1 MDTTNDTVI
10 QAAHDRRM
18 EQAIGHG
25 TGQRTRSLIASR
37 RPSQAVAVMGICI
50 VVIVLFSVTL
60 KGFLTV
66 GNLLALA
73 RNISILGVLAL
84 GMAIVVIARGLDL
97 SQVASMGAATA
108 IAILLM
114 NAGWATPLALLAG
127 LLLAITI
134 GVLNGWLIAVIEMP
148 PLLTTLA
155 SGLAVLGL
163 VRSTAVQHFVVNLAP
178 GHDDFMRLGGNV
190 AGGVPAPLL
199 VFVAVVIAVHL
210 FLSHTVIGRFIY
222 AHGDNPD
229 AARLGGLPTRALTM
243 IEYALC
249 AGIGYIGGVVMIA
262 QTALMHLQVVESTL
276 IFDVIMVVVLG
287 GVSLSGGRGNVLS
300 VVVGTLLIGVLLNG
314 MTIMDMD
321 IQSQN
326 IVKGIVLLVAI
337 VLDSVLHPRDEETSK
352 QGD

>member
-1 MDTTNDTVI
+1 MSM
-10 QAAHDRRM
+10 RRL
-18 EQAIGHG
+18 EI
-25 TGQRTRSLIASR
+25 TSR
-37 RPSQAVAVMGICI
+37 RPSQALAVSGICL
-50 VVIVLFSVTL
+50 VVIVIFSATL
-60 KGFLTV
+60 NGFLTV

-97 SQVASMGAATA
+97 SQVASMAAATA
-108 IAILLM
+108 TAILLM
-114 NAGWATPLALLAG
+114 NAGWATPLALLVG
-127 LLLAITI
+127 LLIAIAV
-134 GVLNGWLIAVIEMP
+134 GALNGWLISVVEMP

-163 VRSTAVQHFVVNLAP
+163 IRSTAVQHFVVNLAP
-178 GHDDFMRLGGNV
+178 GHDDFLRLGGNV
-190 AGGVPAPLL
+190 AGGVPASLL
-199 VFVAVVIAVHL
+199 VFIATVIVVHL
-210 FLSHTVIGRFIY
+210 FLSRTVLGRFIY
-222 AHGDNPD
+222 AHGDNPE
-229 AARLGGLPTRALTM
+229 AARLAGLPTRPLTM
-243 IEYALC
+243 LEYALC
-249 AGIGYIGGVVMIA
+249 AAIGYVGGVVMIA

-287 GVSLSGGRGNVLS
+287 GVSLSGGRGNVMS

-321 IQSQN
+321 VQTQN
-326 IVKGIVLLVAI
+326 IVKGIVLLIAI

>member
-1 MDTTNDTVI
+1 MAQTVE
-10 QAAHDRRM
+10 HETVRR
-18 EQAIGHG
+18 
-25 TGQRTRSLIASR
+25 TSSVIASR
-37 RPSQAVAVMGICI
+37 RPSQAFAVLGICI
-50 VVIVLFSVTL
+50 AVILVFSVSL
-60 KGFLTV
+60 SGFLTV

-97 SQVASMGAATA
+97 SQVASMAAATA

-114 NAGWATPLALLAG
+114 NAGWATPLALAAG
-127 LLLAITI
+127 LLLAVTI
-134 GVLNGWLIAVIEMP
+134 GALNGWLIAVIEMP

-178 GHDDFMRLGGNV
+178 GHDDFLRLGGNV
-190 AGGVPAPLL
+190 AGGIPAPLL
-199 VFVAVVIAVHL
+199 VFVATAIGVHL
-210 FLSHTVIGRFIY
+210 FLSRTVIGRFIY

-229 AARLGGLPTRALTM
+229 AARLGGLATRPLTM

-249 AGIGYIGGVVMIA
+249 AGIGYVGGVVMIA

-287 GVSLSGGRGNVLS
+287 GVSLSGGRGDVLS

-321 IQSQN
+321 VQSQN

>member
-1 MDTTNDTVI
+1 MAMQN
-10 QAAHDRRM
+10 A
-18 EQAIGHG
+18 
-25 TGQRTRSLIASR
+25 LSR
-37 RPSQAVAVMGICI
+37 KPSQALAVLGICV
-50 VVIVLFSVTL
+50 VVIVIFSVTL
-60 KGFLTV
+60 KGFMTV
-66 GNLLALA
+66 GNLLALT

-97 SQVASMGAATA
+97 SQVASMACATA
-108 IAILLM
+108 IAILMM
-114 NAGWATPLALLAG
+114 NAGWATPVALLVG
-127 LLLAITI
+127 LLMSVAI
-134 GVLNGWLIAVIEMP
+134 GALNGWLISVVEMP

-155 SGLAVLGL
+155 SGLAVLGIT
-163 VRSTAVQHFVVNLAP
+163 RSTAVEHFVVNLVP
-178 GHDDFMRLGGNV
+178 GHDDFLRLGGNL
-190 AGGVPAPLL
+190 AGGVPVPLL
-199 VFVAVVIAVHL
+199 VFLTTVVVVHL
-210 FLSHTVIGRFIY
+210 FLSKTVLGRFIY
-222 AHGDNPD
+222 AHGDNPE
-229 AARLGGLPTRALTM
+229 AARLGGLPTRFLTM

-321 IQSQN
+321 IQTQN
-326 IVKGIVLLVAI
+326 IVKGVVLLIAI

>member
-1 MDTTNDTVI
+1 M
-10 QAAHDRRM
+10 A
-18 EQAIGHG
+18 G
-25 TGQRTRSLIASR
+25 R
-37 RPSQAVAVMGICI
+37 RPSQAVAVLGICV
-50 VVIVLFSVTL
+50 VVITVFSVL
-60 KGFLTV
+60 LDGFLTL

-84 GMAIVVIARGLDL
+84 GMAVVVIARGLDL
-97 SQVASMGAATA
+97 SQVASMAAATA

-114 NAGWATPLALLAG
+114 NAGWSTPLALAAG
-127 LLLAITI
+127 LLVAVTI
-134 GVLNGWLIAVIEMP
+134 GAVNGWLIAVIEMP

-178 GHDDFMRLGGNV
+178 GHDDFLRLGGNV
-190 AGGVPAPLL
+190 AGGIPASLL
-199 VFVAVVIAVHL
+199 VFVASVVGVHL
-210 FLSHTVIGRFIY
+210 FLSRTVTGRFIY

-229 AARLGGLPTRALTM
+229 AARLGGLPTRPLTM

-249 AGIGYIGGVVMIA
+249 AGIGYVGGVVMIA

-321 IQSQN
+321 VQSQN